1 VGLLF
6 EVIGV
11 LVWSTVTRLAAWR
24 RRRRGDDDE
33 RLRPERPAPER
44 SAPDRPAPDWSGP
57 MSIADEAHAWL
68 ELQ

>member
-24 RRRRGDDDE
+24 RRRRRRGEDDE
-33 RLRPERPAPER
+33 RLQPERFER
-44 SAPDRPAPDWSGP
+44 SEPL
-57 MSIADEAHAWL
+57 SIADEAHAWL
-68 ELQ
+68 ERQ

>member
-11 LVWSTVTRLAAWR
+11 LIWSTVTRLAAWR
-24 RRRRGDDDE
+24 RRRRLPPDGQ
-33 RLRPERPAPER
+33 LRPRRPDPV
-44 SAPDRPAPDWSGP
+44 
-57 MSIADEAHAWL
+57 SIADEAHAWL

>member
-11 LVWSTVTRLAAWR
+11 LIWSTVTRLAAR
-24 RRRRGDDDE
+24 RRRRRAENNEQRGE
-33 RLRPERPAPER
+33 QVEPI
-44 SAPDRPAPDWSGP
+44 
-57 MSIADEAHAWL
+57 SIADEAHAWL

>member
-11 LVWSTVTRLAAWR
+11 LVWTTVTRLAAWR
-24 RRRRGDDDE
+24 RKRRGDNE
-33 RLRPERPAPER
+33 EQQPPKR
-44 SAPDRPAPDWSGP
+44 SEPL
-57 MSIADEAHAWL
+57 SIADEAHAWL

>member
-1 VGLLF
+1 MGLLF

-24 RRRRGDDDE
+24 RRRRGESDE
-33 RLRPERPAPER
+33 QLQPERVEPV
-44 SAPDRPAPDWSGP
+44 
-57 MSIADEAHAWL
+57 SIADEAHAWL